1 MNCSRGDRRVLA
13 VRLAGAALAFAA
25 LSAASAQGSYTFL
38 AARGQ
43 APEELQGR
51 LLRVIDDPNL
61 GLRWLLVRDPA
72 QPAGPARLVLA
83 STLASTYAPAGEA
96 DGKADGKADDKAD
109 GNADAGASPLP
120 AAFAAQAAR
129 LRPVIRAGDRLLLEQ
144 DSDLARVRLEAVAM
158 QPAAAGAAL
167 RARLAIGG
175 KVVRAVAL
183 GPGRAAFA
191 PGREGWQ

>member
-1 MNCSRGDRRVLA
+1 MNDWRGDRRVLA
-13 VRLAGAALAFAA
+13 ARLAGAALALVA
-25 LSAASAQGSYTFL
+25 LGAASAQGSHTLL

-43 APEELQGR
+43 APRGVQGR

-61 GLRWLLVRDPA
+61 GQRWLLVRDPA

-83 STLASTYAPAGEA
+83 SVLPSTDAQSSQT
-96 DGKADGKADDKAD
+96 
-109 GNADAGASPLP
+109 DAGAGPLP

-158 QPAAAGAAL
+158 QPAAAGTTL

-175 KVVRAVAL
+175 KVVQVLAL